1 MNDPDHEL
9 TPLDRCEAAWAAN
22 TTPEARWAA
31 IMLIYAECA
40 LLDRQEVVIVGP
52 GHLIAR
58 DFEGEEYWK
67 HVSYHSDGT
76 RVA

>member
-1 MNDPDHEL
+1 MSSPNYEL
-9 TPLDRCEAAWAAN
+9 TPLARCEAAWAAN
-22 TTPEARWAA
+22 TTPEAKWAA

-40 LLDRQEVVIVGP
+40 LLDRQDVVMVGP

-58 DFEGEEYWK
+58 DWEGVEWWK
-67 HVSYHSDGT
+67 HVSFHSDGT